1 MSQVTVLHNQLP
13 HAVVRELNDFGIR
26 SLDLAHPPRRFWG
39 DDAVDR
45 PVVLSSI
52 DGRRVSDVRPPVE
65 LLEQLSPEDT
75 WKGRSRRSLA
85 RLAAW
90 FLLAEDPQRRLDARA
105 VETLAHQVSLVR
117 HVLSLPSLSR
127 VLIADEVGL
136 GKTIEVG
143 LILQEL
149 FRERPGLRVLYLAP
163 ARLVS
168 NVGREFDR
176 LGLGFRLWKAVGAD
190 AKLDTDSRIIASI
203 HRAVH
208 GEHFERIVGTTPWD
222 VLVVDECHHLSD
234 WAPGGGDPVRKF
246 RLVKQLVARQP
257 QDSRL
262 ILLSG
267 TPHQGH
273 RDRFRNLLDLL
284 RAGHEPD
291 AALEGRVIYRT
302 KEDIQ
307 DWDGAPLFPTRQVN
321 EPLIVDLGPEYSD
334 WLHSIHEYFKPS
346 PGAMFDPR
354 RRASSWRC
362 AQALQWAA
370 SSPQAGL
377 GYLVRQCVRAEWPL
391 DVPEFRAAIGALR
404 PYRLGPED
412 EPVSEL
418 HDRIVA
424 EVRRQNSSHDVE
436 DIDEQD
442 DLSNDLDRPQ
452 LASLLSAGVALTT
465 APLNPKWE
473 RLRSQVLD
481 QAPGEKF
488 VLFAQPIETVTALAH
503 YIARTYGERPALIVG
518 GQSDAERD
526 QQVAEFLRPNGP
538 RFLISSRA
546 GGEGIN
552 LQVAR
557 HLVHLDVPWNP
568 MEMEQRVGR
577 VHRFGSRR
585 TIVVDTLVVR
595 NSRET
600 HAWNVAR
607 RKLELVARSL
617 VAPERFEAVFG
628 RVMCLVPPEEL
639 QSLLLE
645 RPAAPLNEDESDR
658 LSSLVE
664 AGFRSW
670 NSFHA
675 KYSENQK
682 HIRALNPG
690 LATWADLRDV
700 LIEFGAVKPVTGFRS
715 GRFVR
720 REREVEYIEADAD
733 VVEFPDGECF
743 LVGDSGTAI
752 LSCPVD
758 RHASPL
764 GLNIPSVS
772 KVLRS
777 LGLPETDVGAAY
789 LRWPEGVDLTPLGGT
804 DSLGVLVYA
813 RMTVRPESSGGW
825 SELGTDLICYSVRP
839 DGSATLLTDSRARR
853 LVMSDLRRGSLRMK
867 PEDPHGL
874 VPALR
879 TAHSSIVND
888 LRTPTDTDRDSGR
901 RHALFP
907 LLAAVVTS

>member
-1 MSQVTVLHNQLP
+1 
-13 HAVVRELNDFGIR
+13 
-26 SLDLAHPPRRFWG
+26 
-39 DDAVDR
+39 
-45 PVVLSSI
+45 
-52 DGRRVSDVRPPVE
+52 
-65 LLEQLSPEDT
+65 
-75 WKGRSRRSLA
+75 
-85 RLAAW
+85 
-90 FLLAEDPQRRLDARA
+90 
-105 VETLAHQVSLVR
+105 VSLVR
-117 HVLSLPSLSR
+117 HILDVPSLSR

-136 GKTIEVG
+136 GKTVEVG
-143 LILQEL
+143 LLLQEL

-176 LGLGFRLWKAVGAD
+176 LGLGFRLWKSVGAD

-208 GEHFERIVGTTPWD
+208 GEHFERIVGTAPWD
-222 VLVVDECHHLSD
+222 VLIVDECHHLSD
-234 WAPGGGDPVRKF
+234 WAPGGGDPVQKF
-246 RLVKQLVARQP
+246 RLVRQLVARQP
-257 QDSRL
+257 RDARL

-273 RDRFRNLLDLL
+273 RDRFKNLLDLL
-284 RAGHEPD
+284 RAGDEPD
-291 AALEGRVIYRT
+291 GALEGRVIYRT

-307 DWDGAPLFPTRQVN
+307 DWDGAPLFPSRQVN
-321 EPLIVDLGPEYSD
+321 EPLIVDLGPEYTD
-334 WLHSIHEYFKPS
+334 WLHSIHEYFTPS
-346 PGAMFDPR
+346 PGGMSEAR
-354 RRASSWRC
+354 RRASAWRC

-377 GYLVRQCVRAEWPL
+377 GYLVRQCVRAGWSA
-391 DVPEFRAAIGALR
+391 DVPELRKALAALR

-412 EPVSEL
+412 EPVTEL

-424 EVRRQNSSHDVE
+424 EVGRQLATHDVD

-442 DLSNDLDRPQ
+442 DVVNDLDRQQ
-452 LASLLSAGVALTT
+452 LAGLLLTGIALAT
-465 APLNPKWE
+465 APQNAKWE
-473 RLRSQVLD
+473 RLRRDVLD
-481 QAPGEKF
+481 LAPGEKF
-488 VLFAQPIETVTALAH
+488 VLFAQPIETVTSLAH
-503 YIARTYGERPALIVG
+503 YLARTYGERPALIVG

-526 QQVAEFLRPNGP
+526 HQVAEFLRPSGP

-577 VHRFGSRR
+577 VHRFGSKR

-617 VAPERFEAVFG
+617 VAPERFETVFS

-639 QSLLLE
+639 QTLLLE
-645 RPAAPLNEDESDR
+645 RPAAPLSSDESDR
-658 LSSLVE
+658 LSALVE

-682 HIRALNPG
+682 RIRALSPG

-700 LIEFGAVKPVTGFRS
+700 LIEFGGAKTVAGFRA

-720 REREVEYIEADAD
+720 RDRDVEYTEADAD
-733 VVEFPDGECF
+733 VLELSDSTCY
-743 LVGDSGTAI
+743 LVGDSGAAI
-752 LSCPVD
+752 LSCPEGS
-758 RHASPL
+758 RAGPL
-764 GLNIPSVS
+764 GLNIPTVS
-772 KVLRS
+772 KLLRS
-777 LGLPETDVGAAY
+777 LGLPEAPTGAAY
-789 LRWPEGVDLTPLGGT
+789 LRWPEGVDLT
-804 DSLGVLVYA
+804 SLGDPEALGILVYA
-813 RMTVRPESSGGW
+813 RLTLRAETSGTW
-825 SELGTDLICYSVRP
+825 SEIGTELVCYAVLS
-839 DGSATLLTDSRARR
+839 DGSSTLLTDRHTRR
-853 LVMSDLRRGSLRMK
+853 LALSDLRRCGSRMK
-867 PEDPHGL
+867 AEDPHRL

-879 TAHSSIVND
+879 LAHASCVES
-888 LRTPTDTDRDSGR
+888 LRMPTDADRDSGKR
-901 RHALFP
+901 YALFP
-907 LLAAVVTS
+907 LLAAVVTR

>member
-1 MSQVTVLHNQLP
+1 
-13 HAVVRELNDFGIR
+13 
-26 SLDLAHPPRRFWG
+26 
-39 DDAVDR
+39 
-45 PVVLSSI
+45 
-52 DGRRVSDVRPPVE
+52 
-65 LLEQLSPEDT
+65 
-75 WKGRSRRSLA
+75 
-85 RLAAW
+85 
-90 FLLAEDPQRRLDARA
+90 LLAEDPQRRLDART

-117 HVLSLPSLSR
+117 HIQGLPSLSR

-136 GKTIEVG
+136 GKTVEVG
-143 LILQEL
+143 LLLQEL

-176 LGLGFRLWKAVGAD
+176 LGLGFRLWKSIAAD
-190 AKLDTDSRIIASI
+190 AKLETDSRIIASI

-208 GEHFERIVGTTPWD
+208 GEHFERIVGTLPWD
-222 VLVVDECHHLSD
+222 VLIVDECHHLSD
-234 WAPGGGDPVRKF
+234 WAPGGGDPVQKF

-257 QDSRL
+257 PDARL

-273 RDRFRNLLDLL
+273 RDRFKNLLDLL
-284 RAGHEPD
+284 RTGEEPD

-307 DWDGAPLFPTRQVN
+307 DWDGAPLFPSRQVN
-321 EPLIVDLGPEYSD
+321 EPLIVDLGPEYSE
-334 WLHSIHEYFKPS
+334 WLHNIHEYFTPS
-346 PGAMFDPR
+346 PGAMSEAK
-354 RRASSWRC
+354 RRASAWRC

-377 GYLVRQCVRAEWPL
+377 GYLVRQCVRAGWSA
-391 DVPEFRAAIGALR
+391 DVPELRAALGALR

-418 HDRIVA
+418 HDRISA
-424 EVRRQNSSHDVE
+424 EVRRQLATHDIA

-442 DLSNDLDRPQ
+442 DQAGNLDRQQ
-452 LASLLSAGVALTT
+452 LAELLTAGIELAT
-465 APLNPKWE
+465 APLNAKWE
-473 RLRSQVLD
+473 RLRRDILD
-481 QAPGEKF
+481 QAPHEKF
-488 VLFAQPIETVTALAH
+488 VLFAQPIETVTSLAH
-503 YIARTYGERPALIVG
+503 YVARTYGENPALIVG

-526 QQVAEFLRPNGP
+526 LQVSEFLRPGGP

-577 VHRFGSRR
+577 VHRFGSTR

-617 VAPERFEAVFG
+617 VSPERFETVFS
-628 RVMCLVPPEEL
+628 RVMCLVPPDEL
-639 QSLLLE
+639 QALLLE
-645 RPAAPLNEDESDR
+645 RPAAPLSDDETDR

-682 HIRALNPG
+682 RIRALSPG
-690 LATWADLRDV
+690 LATWTDLRDV
-700 LIEFGAVKPVTGFRS
+700 LVEFGGVKPVTGFRA

-720 REREVEYIEADAD
+720 RERDVDYVEADAD
-733 VVEFPDGECF
+733 VIEFPDGECP
-743 LVGDSGTAI
+743 LDSGATI
-752 LSCPVD
+752 LSCPVGD
-758 RHASPL
+758 AQPASRM
-764 GLNIPSVS
+764 S
-772 KVLRS
+772 RS
-777 LGLPETDVGAAY
+777 LGSCAPSDFRMQSPARVPS
-789 LRWPEGVDLTPLGGT
+789 WPEGVDLSPLEERAHSASSCTP
-804 DSLGVLVYA
+804 
-813 RMTVRPESSGGW
+813 VRRCAETRAW
-825 SELGTDLICYSVRP
+825 SERTY
-839 DGSATLLTDSRARR
+839 SATQFSPTGLDSA
-853 LVMSDLRRGSLRMK
+853 
-867 PEDPHGL
+867 HG
-874 VPALR
+874 
-879 TAHSSIVND
+879 
-888 LRTPTDTDRDSGR
+888 
-901 RHALFP
+901 
-907 LLAAVVTS
+907 